1 MATSDCSAPRS
12 GAQTIHSA
20 YDLKT
25 VLTLLDDQ
33 DLLARLQ
40 AYRHTGRPG
49 YPLQA
54 LWRAYCCSFLLNLP
68 HTNALIRELEV
79 NPILR
84 ELCGFDTLPHRT
96 TFNRFIQRLSRHA
109 DLVEAAFNR
118 LTHEIATL
126 LPDLGREVA
135 VDSTVVRS
143 HSNPNRRHISDPEA
157 SWTAKTSARAK
168 SQKEW
173 YWGYKL
179 HMVADSRYGIPLT
192 QIVTTAKRSDSP
204 ELPPLIAKAQGLHA
218 WLRPQVVTADKG
230 YDSRQNHQH
239 LYQQGIL
246 PIIPLR
252 RPSNA
257 KLHDGIYTALG
268 IPTCVGQ
275 VPMRYVRSDPQW
287 GHLYRCVGCHLATS
301 TRGGIRHCDTE
312 VWEDPKRDIRL
323 FGAVRRD
330 SPEWRELYSRR
341 QAIERVFKSLKE
353 SRRLERHCLRGLRQ
367 VTLHSL
373 MSVLTFQATALASLM
388 AGRADDMRWMV
399 RRIA

>member
-1 MATSDCSAPRS
+1 M
-12 GAQTIHSA
+12 
-20 YDLKT
+20 
-25 VLTLLDDQ
+25 
-33 DLLARLQ
+33 
-40 AYRHTGRPG
+40 
-49 YPLQA
+49 
-54 LWRAYCCSFLLNLP
+54 FLLNLL
-68 HTNALIRELEV
+68 HTNALIRELDT
-79 NPILR
+79 NPVLK
-84 ELCGFDTLPHRT
+84 ELCGFETLPHRT
-96 TFNRFIQRLSRHA
+96 TFNRFIQRLSHHA

-118 LTHEIATL
+118 LTHEIASL
-126 LPDLGREVA
+126 LPDLGREIA

-143 HSNPNRRHISDPEA
+143 HSNPNRKHISDPEA

-204 ELPPLIAKAQGLHA
+204 ELPPLIAKAQGLHD
-218 WLRPQVVTADKG
+218 WLRPKVVTADKG

-257 KLHDGIYTALG
+257 KLHEGIYTALG

-275 VPMRYVRSDPQW
+275 VPMRYVRSDPKR

-330 SPEWRELYSRR
+330 SPEWKELYGRR
-341 QAIERVFKSLKE
+341 QAVERVFKSLKE

-367 VTLHSL
+367 ITLHSL
-373 MSVLTFQATALASLM
+373 MSVLTFQATALVNYMS
-388 AGRADDMRWMV
+388 GRADDMRWMV
-399 RRIA
+399 RRVA

>member
-1 MATSDCSAPRS
+1 MATFDYSAPREPEQITH
-12 GAQTIHSA
+12 GLANLQA
-20 YDLKT
+20 
-25 VLTLLDDQ
+25 VLDCLDDQ
-33 DLLARLQ
+33 VLLARLQ
-40 AYRHTGRPG
+40 AYRPTGRPG
-49 YPLQA
+49 YPLRA
-54 LWRAYCCSFLLNLP
+54 LWRAYCCTFLLNLP
-68 HTNALIRELEV
+68 HTNALIRELET
-79 NPILR
+79 NQALR
-84 ELCGFDTLPHRT
+84 ELCGFEGLPHRT
-96 TFNRFIQRLSRHA
+96 TFNRFIQRLSHHA

-118 LTHEIATL
+118 LTHEIASL

-143 HSNPNRRHISDPEA
+143 HSNPNRKHISDPEA
-157 SWTAKTSARAK
+157 SWTAKTSTRAK

-179 HMVADSRYGIPLT
+179 HMVADSRYGIPLI
-192 QIVTTAKRSDSP
+192 QVVTTAKRSDSP
-204 ELPPLIAKAQGLHA
+204 ELSPLIAKAQGLHA

-257 KLHDGIYTALG
+257 KLYDGIYTALG

-275 VPMRYVRSDPQW
+275 VPMRYVRSDPKR

-341 QAIERVFKSLKE
+341 QAVERVFKSLKE

-367 VTLHSL
+367 ITLHSL
-373 MSVLTFQATALASLM
+373 MSVLTFQVTALVKLLD
-388 AGRADDMRWMV
+388 GRVEEMRWMV